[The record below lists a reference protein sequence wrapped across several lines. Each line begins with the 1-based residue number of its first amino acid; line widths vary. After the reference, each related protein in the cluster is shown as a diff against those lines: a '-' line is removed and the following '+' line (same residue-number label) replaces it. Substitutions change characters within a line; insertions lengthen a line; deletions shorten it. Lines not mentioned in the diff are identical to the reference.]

1 VKPRYYLI
9 LSLIWLCMIWV
20 VSSLPSQD
28 IPQVNIMGVDKI
40 AHFGVY
46 LIWGMLVHTYLHKK
60 EPNKKLRMVIV
71 LLMFFLAAL
80 DEYHQRWIP
89 GRDVSVYDLFAN
101 WSGLF
106 ASFLVLIPLKRLR
119 R

>member
-1 VKPRYYLI
+1 MKPRHYLI
-9 LSLIWLCMIWV
+9 LSLVWLAVIWV
-20 VSSLPSQD
+20 LSSLPAEE
-28 IPQVNIMGVDKI
+28 IPEVNIFGVDKI

-46 LIWGMLVHTYLHKK
+46 LIWGALTHIYLYKK
-60 EPNKKLRMVIV
+60 GLNKKLRNVLV

-101 WSGLF
+101 WAGLI
-106 ASFLVLIPLKRLR
+106 ASFLVLIPLKRWR
-119 R
+119 K